1 MSESF
6 FTATQGNIRIPN
18 GKRLDVGPGGTLS
31 VAPGA
36 TLSVTSGGTLS
47 VAAGGTLSAA
57 AGSTVTT
64 AGTVTLN
71 DPSYFRAAA
80 GESLLNHLAIDEP
93 MFRFYF
99 ADFATPTDPACYFSA
114 DGGFYTGS
122 TVTINAANSRGVQSG
137 YTGDQVIYYRPMCWT
152 QESANYLNHPAAT
165 PGGYTP
171 LATYMFAVQNDIN
184 GPSILSVQQGS
195 NAGGANPQGAMFL
208 GCVNDFLSQYAKV
221 AIHHDYPAGVA
232 TTDNT
237 WLMFGSVN
245 LTTVCLDEARGGSL
259 SATNYDDAFDA
270 MIGRNGAK
278 VLAVKGN
285 GANGAAIE
293 LREFSS
299 ATPTTDADA
308 PADGRV
314 VLYCRDNGAGKE
326 QLCARFASGAVQVL
340 ATEP

>member
-99 ADFATPTDPACYFSA
+99 TDFATPTDPACYFSA
-114 DGGFYTGS
+114 DGSFYTGS
-122 TVTINAANSRGVQSG
+122 SMTICAVNSRGVQPS
-137 YTGDQVIYYRPMCWT
+137 YTGDQVVYYRPMCWT

-165 PGGYTP
+165 PAGYTP
-171 LATYMFAVQNDIN
+171 IGTYMLAIQNDID
-184 GPSILSVQQGS
+184 GPNLVSVQYGTNAGANTQGS
-195 NAGGANPQGAMFL
+195 MFL
-208 GCVNDFLSQYAKV
+208 GCANDSTNIYARV
-221 AIHHDYPAGVA
+221 AIHHDFPAGTAA
-232 TTDNT
+232 TNNT

-245 LTTVCLDEARGGSL
+245 LTTTCIDTVRGGSL

-270 MIGRNGAK
+270 MIGRQGAK
-278 VLAVKGN
+278 CLAVKGN
-285 GANGAAIE
+285 GANGAGIC
-293 LREFSS
+293 LRNYDS
-299 ATPTTDADA
+299 ATPTNSPTA
-308 PADGRV
+308 PSDGQVIIFR
-314 VLYCRDNGAGKE
+314 NQTAGGKG
-326 QLCARFASGAVQVL
+326 QVCALFESGAVQVM